1 MKSSLDKLGKESATA
16 KQLEVIKLICKK
28 RGLSNLDPDEKW
40 TKQRASEYISM
51 MMDIY
56 NQKEEDWCTDKQKKL
71 IDDICTTLNIHPPP
85 NCKRFE
91 NDRNPRWCS
100 KRDAREF
107 IKLHIEEYKKV
118 APITD
123 RQFYRIKEIESN
135 FKVKFDGKSKYDAM
149 EFISKYYS
157 NGYDE
162 DKFAWYTEEDFY

>member
-40 TKQRASEYISM
+40 TKQRASKYISM

-71 IDDICTTLNIHPPP
+71 IDDICTTLNIHSPL
-85 NCKRFE
+85 R
-91 NDRNPRWCS
+91 CS

-123 RQFYRIKEIESN
+123 KQFYRIKEIESN

-162 DKFAWYTEEDFY
+162 DKFAWYIEEDFY